1 MHAIDVLIA
10 KLERV
15 PVDPVFISLSVW
27 GQGQQRV
34 CINAH
39 NEKIVVYA

>member
-1 MHAIDVLIA
+1 MQSTNVLVA

-15 PVDPVFISLSVW
+15 PIDSVFIGLRVW

-34 CINAH
+34 C
-39 NEKIVVYA
+39 VYAHDKEVVVHA